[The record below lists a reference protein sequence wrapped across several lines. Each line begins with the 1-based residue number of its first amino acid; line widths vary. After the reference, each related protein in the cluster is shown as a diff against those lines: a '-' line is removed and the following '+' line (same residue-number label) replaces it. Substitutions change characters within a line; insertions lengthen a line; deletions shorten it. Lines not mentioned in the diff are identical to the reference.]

1 MNALINNT
9 IFTLNNFSQ
18 LFPGLSYKIEN
29 EVYLKINYN
38 LINKISFFLHY
49 HTQTLY
55 QQLIDLYCVDYLERL
70 NRFEVSYSLL
80 SLQLNKRITLTST
93 FSDRQIISTV
103 CNVFPN
109 ALWYEREVYDM
120 FGIIFFAN
128 TDLRRIL
135 TDYGFKG
142 HPMRKDFPLSGYIEI
157 RYNDFG
163 KRLRYE
169 RVSLAQEYRTFTF
182 ENTWSKYNVNPNLY
196 F

>member
-1 MNALINNT
+1 MT
-9 IFTLNNFSQ
+9 
-18 LFPGLSYKIEN
+18 YKIEN
-29 EVYLKINYN
+29 EVYLKINYK

-109 ALWYEREVYDM
+109 AL
-120 FGIIFFAN
+120 
-128 TDLRRIL
+128 
-135 TDYGFKG
+135 
-142 HPMRKDFPLSGYIEI
+142 
-157 RYNDFG
+157 
-163 KRLRYE
+163 
-169 RVSLAQEYRTFTF
+169 
-182 ENTWSKYNVNPNLY
+182 
-196 F
+196 